1 MSNRGAVL
9 QINSFSDTGE
19 AVTVNGWDYKYES
32 LEGARFLP
40 GTACPF
46 RESFCHGEEG
56 QEQGD
61 REVAEGDS
69 TVRRKRLQQLLG
81 GPEGAPGTQGRLHR
95 WAAAEMHDSVSLG
108 TASAR
113 GWGSRKPGRAR
124 ATWDS
129 DCQATHILHRSK
141 CFSFHTSTLFWAK
154 NKTLWKVY
162 ICIYI
167 HTQQKLQQLG

>member
-9 QINSFSDTGE
+9 QINSFSNTGE

-56 QEQGD
+56 KEQGD

-95 WAAAEMHDSVSLG
+95 
-108 TASAR
+108 
-113 GWGSRKPGRAR
+113 
-124 ATWDS
+124 
-129 DCQATHILHRSK
+129 
-141 CFSFHTSTLFWAK
+141 
-154 NKTLWKVY
+154 
-162 ICIYI
+162 
-167 HTQQKLQQLG
+167 

>member
-56 QEQGD
+56 RAGGQRSG
-61 REVAEGDS
+61 
-69 TVRRKRLQQLLG
+69 RRGLNRQKK
-81 GPEGAPGTQGRLHR
+81 T
-95 WAAAEMHDSVSLG
+95 AAA
-108 TASAR
+108 APR
-113 GWGSRKPGRAR
+113 RA
-124 ATWDS
+124 
-129 DCQATHILHRSK
+129 
-141 CFSFHTSTLFWAK
+141 
-154 NKTLWKVY
+154 
-162 ICIYI
+162 
-167 HTQQKLQQLG
+167 